1 MSGPEQRRHPRISIQ
16 IEVELIAP
24 ELGAVTLNSGNLS
37 NSGLFLCADQTLPLQ
52 IGSEVSVRLKQA
64 LGDGEP
70 PLVKARVVRVEK
82 QGIGL
87 HFDEADAP

>member
-1 MSGPEQRRHPRISIQ
+1 MSRDLRRHPRINIH

-24 ELGAVTLNSGNLS
+24 ELGTITLQSGNLS
-37 NSGLFLCADQTLPLQ
+37 NSGLFLCVEQSVALQ
-52 IGSEVSVRLKQA
+52 IGSEVHIRLKQA

-70 PLVKARVVRVEK
+70 PLVKARVVRIEN

-87 HFDEADAP
+87 QFEEGDMP

>member
-1 MSGPEQRRHPRISIQ
+1 MSRDQRRHPRVNLK

-24 ELGAVTLNSGNLS
+24 ELGTVTLQSGNLS
-37 NSGLFLCADQTLPLQ
+37 DSGLYLCADQSMPLQ

-64 LGDGEP
+64 LGDGEA
-70 PLVKARVVRVEK
+70 PLVKARVVRIED

-87 HFDEADAP
+87 QFAEDDAP

>member
-24 ELGAVTLNSGNLS
+24 ELGAITLNSGNLS
-37 NSGLFLCADQTLPLQ
+37 NSGLFLCVDQSVPLQ

-64 LGDGEP
+64 LGDGEA
-70 PLVKARVVRVEK
+70 PLVKARVVRIEE